1 MFTSKALLSAVAA
14 AIFVGTATAF
24 NGTATLGFYDTAN
37 CGCPPWNGPYAVAIP
52 RELAGTEVCCNV
64 GITLT
69 YLDNTVDA
77 VFSGYYDDATGTE
90 NIALSAAAFAALAGH
105 PEETSLAPVAWS
117 FDH

>member
-1 MFTSKALLSAVAA
+1 
-14 AIFVGTATAF
+14 
-24 NGTATLGFYDTAN
+24 
-37 CGCPPWNGPYAVAIP
+37 
-52 RELAGTEVCCNV
+52 
-64 GITLT
+64 LT
-69 YLDNTVDA
+69 PHAQIIQLRSDLDNTVDA

>member
-1 MFTSKALLSAVAA
+1 LRTSFIPA
-14 AIFVGTATAF
+14 
-24 NGTATLGFYDTAN
+24 ATLGFYDTAN
-37 CGCPPWNGPYAVAIP
+37 CGFPPWNGPYAVAIP
-52 RELAGTEVCCNV
+52 RELAGTEVCCSV

-69 YLDNTVDA
+69 CKHSLDPTRSNNSIKITDLDNTVDA
-77 VFSGYYDDATGTE
+77 VFSGYYDDAIRTD